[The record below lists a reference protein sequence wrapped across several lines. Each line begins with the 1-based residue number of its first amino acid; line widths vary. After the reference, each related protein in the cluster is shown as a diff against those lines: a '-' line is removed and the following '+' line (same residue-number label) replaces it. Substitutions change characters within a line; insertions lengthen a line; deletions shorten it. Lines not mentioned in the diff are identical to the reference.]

1 MLTRSKKAKGKKL
14 QNLVAEKI
22 IEVYS
27 LSDKD
32 VTSTIMGDSGIDIKL
47 SEEARKKFGWAV
59 ECKNLARIAIYK
71 HWEQAKANAEKE
83 KLDPLLIIK
92 QNRSEPLVV
101 LSLDKFMEL
110 IK

>member
-1 MLTRSKKAKGKKL
+1 MLTSSKKAKGKKL
-14 QNLVAEKI
+14 QNTVAEAI
-22 IEVYS
+22 RTTFN

-47 SEEARKKFGWAV
+47 SEEARKKFGYAI

-71 HWEQAKANAEKE
+71 HWAQAKANAEKE
-83 KLDPLLIIK
+83 KLEPLLVIK

-101 LSLDKFMEL
+101 LTLEKFMEL